1 MPSHIR
7 LAKSGLQSAARFCH
21 LLERLDSRW
30 NAKVKLAI
38 TAAGGDAS
46 GWDGF
51 ITYARSIA
59 NLREIEDK

>member
-1 MPSHIR
+1 MTAHVR
-7 LAKSGLQSAARFCH
+7 LAKTGLQAAARLCH

-30 NAKVKLAI
+30 NAKVKVAI
-38 TAAGGDAS
+38 DAAGGSSA

-51 ITYARSIA
+51 ITYARSVA